1 MLWGGLAY
9 ASIMATID
17 IVSLGLAK
25 AAYTGAV
32 PLISGLVASVVLYA
46 TQPLIFYKSLGFEGM
61 AVMNLLWN
69 VISSI
74 AVTLVGILYFQEKL
88 TNTKLLGAAFSIVA
102 IALLGMESH

>member
-1 MLWGGLAY
+1 
-9 ASIMATID
+9 
-17 IVSLGLAK
+17 
-25 AAYTGAV
+25 
-32 PLISGLVASVVLYA
+32 
-46 TQPLIFYKSLGFEGM
+46 M